1 MNPLMYELAASW
13 PPVAYWRDH
22 SFQSKPWS
30 VSVLKSLAYRDLMA
44 SEEAMASLMS
54 AAVWSPIAR
63 VE

>member
-1 MNPLMYELAASW
+1 MNPSMYELAASC

-30 VSVLKSLAYRDLMA
+30 ASVLKSLADRDLKA
-44 SEEAMASLMS
+44 SEEAMASLMR